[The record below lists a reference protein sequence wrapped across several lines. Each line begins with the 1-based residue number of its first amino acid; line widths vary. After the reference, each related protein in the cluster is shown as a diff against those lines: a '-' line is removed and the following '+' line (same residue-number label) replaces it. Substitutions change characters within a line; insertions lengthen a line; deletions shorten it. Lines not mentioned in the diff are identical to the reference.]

1 MARRKGRVKDKWREK
16 RWVTVNAPDSF
27 NNVPIAYV
35 PITDDENASGRVV
48 EVTLYDILKG
58 DPSQHQYKI
67 YFQIDK
73 VNGDKASTIFKR
85 FEYSKEFLRS
95 LVRRGSSK
103 INFII
108 DIKTK
113 DGYIFRIK
121 IIALTHRQL
130 NTSRKHALRLIARDV
145 INKTVPQM
153 TIEQF
158 VQATCYGK
166 INSDIMAAFKK
177 VIRVRHVGLE
187 KVKLIR
193 TAEKETLLYLKHRIF
208 FKSFLHMIDKIED
221 YY

>member
-16 RWVTVNAPDSF
+16 RWITVNAPDSF

-35 PITDDENASGRVV
+35 PITDDENASGRVL

-73 VNGDKASTIFKR
+73 VDEDKATTIFKR

-103 INFII
+103 INFIM

-121 IIALTHRQL
+121 VIALTHRQL
-130 NTSRKHALRLIARDV
+130 NTSRKHALRLIAMDI
-145 INKTVPQM
+145 INKTVPEM
-153 TIEQF
+153 TIDQF
-158 VQATCYGK
+158 VQATCYSK

-193 TAEKETLLYLKHRIF
+193 TADKETVLL
-208 FKSFLHMIDKIED
+208 EA
-221 YY
+221 

>member
-1 MARRKGRVKDKWREK
+1 LARRKGRTKDKWREK
-16 RWVTVNAPDSF
+16 RWVTVNAPESF
-27 NNVPIAYV
+27 NVVPIAYV
-35 PITDDENASGRVV
+35 PITDDENAIGRVL

-58 DPSQHQYKI
+58 DPSQHQYKM

-73 VNGDKASTIFKR
+73 VDGDKASTIFKR

-113 DGYIFRIK
+113 DGYIFRVK
-121 IIALTHRQL
+121 VIALTHRQL
-130 NTSRKHALRLIARDV
+130 NTSRKHALRLIAKDV
-145 INKTVPQM
+145 IEKTVPDM
-153 TIEQF
+153 TVEQF
-158 VQATCYGK
+158 VQATCYSK
-166 INSDIMAAFKK
+166 INSDIMAAFKR

-193 TAEKETLLYLKHRIF
+193 TADKETILL
-208 FKSFLHMIDKIED
+208 EA
-221 YY
+221 

>member
-35 PITDDENASGRVV
+35 PITDDENAVGRVI

-73 VNGDKASTIFKR
+73 VDGDKASTIFKR

-121 IIALTHRQL
+121 VIALTHRQL
-130 NTSRKHALRLIARDV
+130 NTSRKHALRLIARNV
-145 INKTVPQM
+145 INNTVPQM
-153 TIEQF
+153 TIDQF
-158 VQATCYGK
+158 VQATCYSK

-177 VIRVRHVGLE
+177 IIRVRHVGLE
-187 KVKLIR
+187 KVKLVR
-193 TAEKETLLYLKHRIF
+193 TAEKEITLL
-208 FKSFLHMIDKIED
+208 EA
-221 YY
+221 

>member
-1 MARRKGRVKDKWREK
+1 MARRKGRTKDKWREK
-16 RWVTVNAPDSF
+16 RWITVNAPESF
-27 NNVPIAYV
+27 NVVPIAYI
-35 PITDDENASGRVV
+35 PITDDEKAIGRVL

-73 VNGDKASTIFKR
+73 VNGDKASTIFKG

-113 DGYIFRIK
+113 DGYIFRVK
-121 IIALTHRQL
+121 VIALTHRQL
-130 NTSRKHALRLIARDV
+130 NTSRKHALRLIIRDV
-145 INKTVPQM
+145 INKTVPEM
-153 TIEQF
+153 TVDQF
-158 VQATCYGK
+158 VQATCYSK
-166 INSDIMAAFKK
+166 INSDIMAAFKR

-193 TAEKETLLYLKHRIF
+193 TADKETILL
-208 FKSFLHMIDKIED
+208 EA
-221 YY
+221 

>member
-1 MARRKGRVKDKWREK
+1 LARRKGRVKDKWREK

-27 NNVPIAYV
+27 NNVPIGYV
-35 PITDDENASGRVV
+35 PITDDENAAGRVL

-67 YFQIDK
+67 YFQIK
-73 VNGDKASTIFKR
+73 NVEGDKATSIFKR
-85 FEYSKEFLRS
+85 YEYSKEFLRS

-108 DIKTK
+108 DVKTK
-113 DGYIFRIK
+113 DGYVFRIK
-121 IIALTHRQL
+121 VLALTHRQL
-130 NTSRKHALRLIARDV
+130 NTSRQHALRLIARDV
-145 INKTVPQM
+145 INKTIPEM

-158 VQATCYGK
+158 VQATCYSK

-193 TAEKETLLYLKHRIF
+193 TADKETKLL
-208 FKSFLHMIDKIED
+208 EA
-221 YY
+221 

>member
-1 MARRKGRVKDKWREK
+1 LARRKGRVKDKWREK
-16 RWVTVNAPDSF
+16 KWVTVNAPDSF

-35 PITDDENASGRVV
+35 PITDDENARGRVL

-58 DPSQHQYKI
+58 DPSQHQYKM

-73 VNGDKASTIFKR
+73 VENDKASSIFKR

-103 INFII
+103 VNFII
-108 DIKTK
+108 DAKTK

-121 IIALTHRQL
+121 VIALTHRQL
-130 NTSRKHALRLIARDV
+130 NTSRKHSLRLIARDI
-145 INKTVPQM
+145 INKTVPEM
-153 TIEQF
+153 TIDQF

-166 INSDIMAAFKK
+166 INSDIMAAAKK
-177 VIRVRHVGLE
+177 VIRIRHVGLE

-193 TAEKETLLYLKHRIF
+193 TAEKEIALL
-208 FKSFLHMIDKIED
+208 EA
-221 YY
+221 

>member
-16 RWVTVNAPDSF
+16 RWITVYAPDSF
-27 NNVPIAYV
+27 NNVPIAYI
-35 PITDDENASGRVV
+35 PITDDKGAEGRVI

-58 DPSQHQYKI
+58 DSSQHQYKI

-73 VNGDKASTIFKR
+73 VNGDSATTIFKR

-121 IIALTHRQL
+121 VIALTHRQL
-130 NTSRKHALRLIARDV
+130 NTSRKHALRLIAKEV
-145 INKTVPQM
+145 INNTIPDM
-153 TIEQF
+153 TIAQF
-158 VQATCYGK
+158 VQATCYSK

-177 VIRVRHVGLE
+177 VIRIRHVGLE

-193 TAEKETLLYLKHRIF
+193 TAAKETILLKA
-208 FKSFLHMIDKIED
+208 
-221 YY
+221 

>member
-16 RWVTVNAPDSF
+16 RWITVYAPDSF

-35 PITDDENASGRVV
+35 PITDDENAVGRVL

-67 YFQIDK
+67 YFQINK
-73 VNGDKASTIFKR
+73 IEGDKALTIFKR
-85 FEYSKEFLRS
+85 YEYSKEFLRS

-103 INFII
+103 INFSI

-121 IIALTHRQL
+121 LLALTHRQL
-130 NTSRKHALRLIARDV
+130 NTSRQHALRLIAQDV
-145 INKTVPQM
+145 IRKTIPEM
-153 TIEQF
+153 TIDQF
-158 VQATCYGK
+158 VQATCYSK

-193 TAEKETLLYLKHRIF
+193 TADKETKLLVA
-208 FKSFLHMIDKIED
+208 E
-221 YY
+221 

>member
-35 PITDDENASGRVV
+35 PITDDENAVGRVL

-67 YFQIDK
+67 YFQINNVD
-73 VNGDKASTIFKR
+73 GDKASTIFKR

-121 IIALTHRQL
+121 VIALTHRQL
-130 NTSRKHALRLIARDV
+130 NTSRQHALRLIARDV
-145 INKTVPQM
+145 INKTVPSM

-158 VQATCYGK
+158 VQATCYSK

-193 TAEKETLLYLKHRIF
+193 TADKETVLL
-208 FKSFLHMIDKIED
+208 EA
-221 YY
+221 

>member
-1 MARRKGRVKDKWREK
+1 MARRKGRTKDKWREK
-16 RWVTVNAPDSF
+16 RWITVHAPESF
-27 NNVPIAYV
+27 NVVPIAYV
-35 PITDDENASGRVV
+35 PITGDENAIGRVL

-58 DPSQHQYKI
+58 DPSQHQYKM

-73 VNGDKASTIFKR
+73 IDGDKASTIFKR

-113 DGYIFRIK
+113 DGYIFRVK
-121 IIALTHRQL
+121 VIALTHRQL

-145 INKTVPQM
+145 INKTVPDM
-153 TIEQF
+153 TVDQF
-158 VQATCYGK
+158 VQATCYSK

-193 TAEKETLLYLKHRIF
+193 TADKETILL
-208 FKSFLHMIDKIED
+208 EA
-221 YY
+221 

>member
-16 RWVTVNAPDSF
+16 RWVTVSAPDSF
-27 NNVPIAYV
+27 NNIPIAYV
-35 PITDDENASGRVV
+35 PITDDENAIGRVL

-67 YFQIDK
+67 YFQINN
-73 VNGDKASTIFKR
+73 VEGDKATTMFKR

-121 IIALTHRQL
+121 VIALTHRQL

-145 INKTVPQM
+145 INKTVPDM

-158 VQATCYGK
+158 VQATCYSK

-193 TAEKETLLYLKHRIF
+193 TAEKETVLL
-208 FKSFLHMIDKIED
+208 EA
-221 YY
+221 

>member
-1 MARRKGRVKDKWREK
+1 MARRKGRIKDKWREK
-16 RWVTVNAPDSF
+16 RWITVNAPDSF
-27 NNVPIAYV
+27 NNVPLAYV
-35 PITDDENASGRVV
+35 PITDDENAKGRVL

-73 VNGDKASTIFKR
+73 VDGDKATTIFKR
-85 FEYSKEFLRS
+85 YEYSKEFLRS

-103 INFII
+103 ISFII
-108 DIKTK
+108 DVKTK

-121 IIALTHRQL
+121 VIALTHRQL
-130 NTSRKHALRLIARDV
+130 NTSRQHALRLLAKDV
-145 INKTVPQM
+145 INKTIPNM

-158 VQATCYGK
+158 VQATCYSK
-166 INSDIMAAFKK
+166 INSDLMAAFKK

-193 TAEKETLLYLKHRIF
+193 TANEETILL
-208 FKSFLHMIDKIED
+208 EA
-221 YY
+221 

>member
-1 MARRKGRVKDKWREK
+1 MARRKGRTKDKWREK
-16 RWVTVNAPDSF
+16 RWITVNAPESF
-27 NNVPIAYV
+27 NVVPIAYI
-35 PITDDENASGRVV
+35 PITNDEKAIGRVL

-58 DPSQHQYKI
+58 DPSQHQFKM

-103 INFII
+103 ISFIM

-121 IIALTHRQL
+121 VIALTHRPL
-130 NTSRKHALRLIARDV
+130 NTSRKHALRLIVRDV
-145 INKTVPQM
+145 INKTVPDM
-153 TIEQF
+153 TVDQF
-158 VQATCYGK
+158 VQATCYSK

-177 VIRVRHVGLE
+177 IIKVRHVGLE

-193 TAEKETLLYLKHRIF
+193 TADKETKLL
-208 FKSFLHMIDKIED
+208 EA
-221 YY
+221 

>member
-16 RWVTVNAPDSF
+16 RWVTVYAPDSF

-35 PITDDENASGRVV
+35 PITDDENAIGRVL

-67 YFQIDK
+67 YFQINK
-73 VNGDKASTIFKR
+73 VDGDKATTIFKR
-85 FEYSKEFLRS
+85 YEYSKEFLRS

-103 INFII
+103 INFSI

-121 IIALTHRQL
+121 LLALTHRQL
-130 NTSRKHALRLIARDV
+130 NTSRQHALRLIAQDIIR
-145 INKTVPQM
+145 KTIPEM
-153 TIEQF
+153 TIDQF
-158 VQATCYGK
+158 VQATCYSK
-166 INSDIMAAFKK
+166 INSDVMAAFKK

-193 TAEKETLLYLKHRIF
+193 TADKETVLL
-208 FKSFLHMIDKIED
+208 EA
-221 YY
+221 

>member
-16 RWVTVNAPDSF
+16 KWVTVSAPDSF

-35 PITDDENASGRVV
+35 PITDDENAVGRVL

-67 YFQIDK
+67 YFQINK
-73 VNGDKASTIFKR
+73 VEEDKATTIFKR
-85 FEYSKEFLRS
+85 YEYSKEFLRS

-113 DGYIFRIK
+113 DGYVFRIK
-121 IIALTHRQL
+121 ILALTHRQL

-145 INKTVPQM
+145 INNTIPQM
-153 TIEQF
+153 TIDQF
-158 VQATCYGK
+158 VQATCYSK

-193 TAEKETLLYLKHRIF
+193 TAEKEIALL
-208 FKSFLHMIDKIED
+208 EA
-221 YY
+221 

>member
-16 RWVTVNAPDSF
+16 KWVTVNAPDSF

-35 PITDDENASGRVV
+35 PITNDENASGRVL

-73 VNGDKASTIFKR
+73 VEDDKASTIFKR

-121 IIALTHRQL
+121 VIALTHRQL

-145 INKTVPQM
+145 INKTVPEM

-158 VQATCYGK
+158 VQATCYSK

-193 TAEKETLLYLKHRIF
+193 TADKETVLL
-208 FKSFLHMIDKIED
+208 EA
-221 YY
+221 

>member
-16 RWVTVNAPDSF
+16 RWITVNAPDSF

-35 PITDDENASGRVV
+35 PITDDDNASGRVI

-73 VNGDKASTIFKR
+73 VDGDKASTIFKR

-121 IIALTHRQL
+121 VIALTHRQL

-145 INKTVPQM
+145 INKTVPDM

-158 VQATCYGK
+158 VQATCYSK

-193 TAEKETLLYLKHRIF
+193 TAEKETVLL
-208 FKSFLHMIDKIED
+208 EA
-221 YY
+221 

>member
-16 RWVTVNAPDSF
+16 KWVTVSAPDSF

-35 PITDDENASGRVV
+35 PITDDKNAPGRVL

-58 DPSQHQYKI
+58 DPSQHQYKM
-67 YFQIDK
+67 YFQINK
-73 VNGDKASTIFKR
+73 VEGDKATTIFKR
-85 FEYSKEFLRS
+85 YEYSKEFLRS
-95 LVRRGSSK
+95 LIRRGSSR

-113 DGYIFRIK
+113 DGYVFRIK
-121 IIALTHRQL
+121 VLALTHRQL

-145 INKTVPQM
+145 INNTVPQM
-153 TIEQF
+153 TVDQF
-158 VQATCYGK
+158 VQATCYSK

-193 TAEKETLLYLKHRIF
+193 TAEKEIALL
-208 FKSFLHMIDKIED
+208 EA
-221 YY
+221 